1 LRFLAIEI
9 DLPVRREWNDP
20 NSALC
25 RQGLAAKQLPHK
37 TVAIQETLTHG
48 GPEPT
53 AHYSRFTRP
62 FLRAFTKDTPGDL
75 GFIRIERRIGRS

>member
-1 LRFLAIEI
+1 LRFLAIEV

-37 TVAIQETLTHG
+37 AVTIQEPLTHR

-53 AHYSRFTRP
+53 AY
-62 FLRAFTKDTPGDL
+62 
-75 GFIRIERRIGRS
+75 